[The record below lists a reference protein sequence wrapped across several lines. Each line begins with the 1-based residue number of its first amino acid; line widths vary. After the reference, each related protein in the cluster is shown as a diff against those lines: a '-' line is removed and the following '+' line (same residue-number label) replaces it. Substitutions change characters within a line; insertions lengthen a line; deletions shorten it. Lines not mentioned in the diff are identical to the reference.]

1 MTHLDTSFLVDL
13 LREQQRHA
21 PGPATDWLEAHA
33 DEPLGLSVFVA
44 CELEAGAARTAH
56 PQRERQRV
64 RELLETTTVVYP
76 DDRYAAMYG
85 DLLARMQLRGRSIG
99 AMDLLIATTAGV
111 ESVPLLT
118 GNTRHF
124 EHVPDLRLL
133 SYKTRT

>member
-1 MTHLDTSFLVDL
+1 MTHLDTSFLIDL
-13 LREQQRHA
+13 LREQQRRT
-21 PGPATDWLEAHA
+21 PGPATSWLETHA

-44 CELEAGAARTAH
+44 CELEAGAARAAH

-76 DDRYAAMYG
+76 DNRYAAVYG
-85 DLLARMQLRGRSIG
+85 DLLARIQLRGRSLG
-99 AMDLLIATTAGV
+99 AMDLLIATTAAA

-118 GNTRHF
+118 GDRRHF

-133 SYKTRT
+133 SYK